1 MADDDGDGVF
11 RSMGRL
17 FKSGVVSRDF
27 ERVRLLLLL
36 MLLWPSRSKFRCVVS
51 EKANE
56 LTDSSPELVSS
67 ILECFISCCNN
78 FITPVYKNFISI
90 KMATK

>member
-11 RSMGRL
+11 RSMGR

-36 MLLWPSRSKFRCVVS
+36 ILWPSRSKFRCVVS

-67 ILECFISCCNN
+67 ILECFDL
-78 FITPVYKNFISI
+78 
-90 KMATK
+90 